1 MTYASPSGDYPRDM
15 AGYGGDLPHAQWPGG
30 AKVAVQFVVNVEE
43 GGENNVL
50 HGDEAS
56 EAFLTEEPTSALRGR
71 RNLNV
76 ESQYEYGTRA
86 GFWRLRRLFEERGLP
101 VTVFGIAE
109 SLRRNPGLVAAA
121 RESEW
126 EIASHSLRW
135 INYAELDPET
145 EREHIER
152 AVRIHTEVCG
162 EAPLGWY
169 TGRNS
174 ANTRRLVAEHG
185 GFLYDSDSFSDDL
198 PYWSDVDGTAHLV
211 LPYTLDNNDGRYV
224 NTYGFQSESFS
235 AYLTR
240 ALELL
245 LEEGAERPRMMS
257 VGLHLRISG
266 RPGRAADLRRF
277 LDVVAGHPDVW
288 VARRVDIA
296 RHWRTVHP
304 ASRWLPRS
312 VDPLAEDTPADAHA
326 DALTGARRRS

>member
-1 MTYASPSGDYPRDM
+1 MTLPSPSSPSDDYPRDL
-15 AGYGGDLPHAQWPGG
+15 AGYGGRPPHAQWPGG
-30 AKVAVQFVVNVEE
+30 AKVAVQFVINVEE

-56 EAFLTEEPTSALRGR
+56 EAFLTEEPTTALQGR

-86 GFWRLRRLFEERGLP
+86 GFWRLRRLFEERALP

-121 RESEW
+121 RASDW

-135 INYAELDPET
+135 INYAELPPDT
-145 EREHIER
+145 ERDHIER

-162 EAPLGWY
+162 QAPLGWY

-174 ANTRRLVAEHG
+174 ANTRRLVVEHG
-185 GFLYDSDSFSDDL
+185 GFLYDSDSFGDDL
-198 PYWSDVDGTAHLV
+198 PYWVDVDGTAQLV

-245 LEEGAERPRMMS
+245 LEEGADRPRMMS

-277 LDVVAGHPDVW
+277 LDLVAGHPDVW

-296 RHWRTVHP
+296 RHWRATHP
-304 ASRWLPRS
+304 AAQWLPHAT
-312 VDPLAEDTPADAHA
+312 DPLAT
-326 DALTGARRRS
+326 DALVSARPAP

>member
-1 MTYASPSGDYPRDM
+1 MTSVSHPDGYPRDL
-15 AGYGGDLPHAQWPGG
+15 AGYGKDVPHAQWPGG
-30 AKVAVQFVVNVEE
+30 AKVAVQFVLNLEE

-50 HGDEAS
+50 HGDPSS
-56 EAFLTEEPTSALRGR
+56 EAFLTEEPTAALRGR

-109 SLRRNPGLVAAA
+109 SLRRNPDLVTAA
-121 RESEW
+121 RESRW

-135 INYAELDPET
+135 INYAEVEPEV
-145 EREHIER
+145 EREHIGR
-152 AVRIHTEVCG
+152 AVQIHTQVCG
-162 EAPLGWY
+162 QAPQGWY

-174 ANTRRLVAEHG
+174 ENTRRLVVEHG

-198 PYWSDVDGTAHLV
+198 PYWVDVNGTAQLV
-211 LPYTLDNNDGRYV
+211 VPYTLDNNDGRYV
-224 NTYGFQSESFS
+224 NTFGFQSETFS
-235 AYLTR
+235 SYLTR

-245 LEEGAERPRMMS
+245 LEEGKDRPRMMS

-277 LDVVAGHPDVW
+277 LDLVASHPDVW
-288 VARRVDIA
+288 VSRREDIA
-296 RHWRTVHP
+296 RHWRAVHP
-304 ASRWLPRS
+304 ASTWLPAS
-312 VDPLAEDTPADAHA
+312 TDPLANEGLASLPQ
-326 DALTGARRRS
+326 

>member
-1 MTYASPSGDYPRDM
+1 MPPSPSSDYPRDL
-15 AGYGGDLPHAQWPGG
+15 AGYGRELPHAQWPGG
-30 AKVAVQFVVNVEE
+30 AKVAVQFVLNVEE
-43 GGENNVL
+43 GGENNIL
-50 HGDEAS
+50 HGDDAS
-56 EAFLTEEPTSALRGR
+56 EAFLTEEPTTALPGR

-86 GFWRLRRLFEERGLP
+86 GFWRLRRMFAERGLP

-109 SLRRNPGLVAAA
+109 SLRRNPELVAAA
-121 RESEW
+121 QESGW
-126 EIASHSLRW
+126 ELASHSLRW
-135 INYAELDPET
+135 INYAALDAET
-145 EREHIER
+145 ERAHVER
-152 AVRIHTEVCG
+152 AVQIHADVCG

-174 ANTRRLVAEHG
+174 ENTRRLVVEHG

-198 PYWSDVDGTAHLV
+198 PYWTDVEGTAHLV
-211 LPYTLDNNDGRYV
+211 VPYTLDNNDGRYV

-235 AYLTR
+235 SYLTR

-245 LEEGAERPRMMS
+245 LEEGAEFPKMMS
-257 VGLHLRISG
+257 IGLHLRISG

-277 LDVVAGHPDVW
+277 LDLVAERSDVW

-304 ASRWLPRS
+304 AAQWLPGS
-312 VDPLAEDTPADAHA
+312 VDPLARD
-326 DALTGARRRS
+326 GATAGRPLS

>member
-1 MTYASPSGDYPRDM
+1 MTTTHPTERPYPRDL
-15 AGYGGDLPHAQWPGG
+15 AGYAGDPPHAAWPGG
-30 AKVAVQFVVNVEE
+30 AKVAVQFVLNLEE

-50 HGDEAS
+50 HGDPAS
-56 EAFLTEEPTSALRGR
+56 EAFLTEEPTTALAGR

-86 GFWRLRRLFEERGLP
+86 GFWRLRRLFDERSLP

-109 SLRRNPGLVAAA
+109 SMRRNPGLVAAA
-121 RESEW
+121 RESGW

-135 INYAELDPET
+135 VNYAEMDSDV
-145 EREHIER
+145 ERDHIAE
-152 AVRIHTEVCG
+152 AVRIHREVAG
-162 EAPLGWY
+162 ERPVGWY

-174 ANTRRLVAEHG
+174 ENTRRLVVEHG

-198 PYWSDVDGTAHLV
+198 PYWVDVDGIAQLV
-211 LPYTLDNNDGRYV
+211 VPYTLDNNDGRYV

-240 ALELL
+240 ALEQL

-257 VGLHLRISG
+257 IGLHLRISG
-266 RPGRAADLRRF
+266 RPGRAADLKRF
-277 LDVVAGHPDVW
+277 LDVVANHPDVW

-296 RHWRTVHP
+296 RHWRSTHP
-304 ASRWLPRS
+304 AKAWLPES
-312 VDPLAEDTPADAHA
+312 ADPLADQADRVPHR
-326 DALTGARRRS
+326 G

>member
-1 MTYASPSGDYPRDM
+1 MTLASSPSDYPRDL
-15 AGYGGDLPHAQWPGG
+15 AGYGRELPHAQWPGG
-30 AKVAVQFVVNVEE
+30 AKVAVQFVINLEE
-43 GGENNVL
+43 GGENNIL

-56 EAFLTEEPTSALRGR
+56 EAFLTEEPTTALRGR

-76 ESQYEYGTRA
+76 ESQYEYGTRV

-101 VTVFGIAE
+101 VTVFGISE
-109 SLRRNPGLVAAA
+109 SLRRNPELVSAAQ
-121 RESEW
+121 ESGW

-135 INYAELDPET
+135 INYAELEPEV
-145 EREHIER
+145 ERRHIER
-152 AVRIHTEVCG
+152 AVQIHTEVCG

-174 ANTRRLVAEHG
+174 ANTRRLVVEHG

-198 PYWSDVDGTAHLV
+198 PYWVDVEGTAQLV
-211 LPYTLDNNDGRYV
+211 VPYTLDNNDGRYV

-245 LEEGAERPRMMS
+245 LEEGAGRPRMMS

-277 LDVVAGHPDVW
+277 LDLVARHPDVW
-288 VARRVDIA
+288 VTRRVDIA

-304 ASRWLPRS
+304 ASQWLPQS
-312 VDPLAEDTPADAHA
+312 VDPLAKDGPVPA
-326 DALTGARRRS
+326 RPRI

>member
-1 MTYASPSGDYPRDM
+1 MTRVSSPSDYPRDM
-15 AGYGGDLPHAQWPGG
+15 AGYGGRLPHAQWPGG
-30 AKVAVQFVVNVEE
+30 AKVVVQFVLNVEE

-56 EAFLTEEPTSALRGR
+56 EAFLTEEPTTALRGR

-86 GFWRLRRLFEERGLP
+86 GFWRLHRLFEERGLP
-101 VTVFGIAE
+101 VTVFGITE
-109 SLRRNPGLVAAA
+109 SLRRNPQLVAAA
-121 RESEW
+121 QASEW

-135 INYAELDPET
+135 INYAQLAPEV
-145 EREHIER
+145 EREHIEQ
-152 AVRIHTEVCG
+152 AVRLHTEVCG
-162 EAPLGWY
+162 RPPLGWY

-174 ANTRRLVAEHG
+174 ENTRRLVVEHG

-198 PYWSDVDGTAHLV
+198 PYWVDVDGTAQLV
-211 LPYTLDNNDGRYV
+211 VPYTLDNNDGRYV

-277 LDVVAGHPDVW
+277 LDLVAQHPDVW
-288 VARRVDIA
+288 VTRRVDIA

-304 ASRWLPRS
+304 ASRWLPQS
-312 VDPLAEDTPADAHA
+312 ADPLAED
-326 DALTGARRRS
+326 ARAKDRP

>member
-1 MTYASPSGDYPRDM
+1 MTHASFSSDYPRDLH
-15 AGYGGDLPHAQWPGG
+15 GYGDDLPHARWPGG
-30 AKVAVQFVVNVEE
+30 AKVALQFVINLEE

-50 HGDEAS
+50 HGDDSS
-56 EAFLTEEPTSALRGR
+56 EAFLTEEPTTALRGR

-86 GFWRLRRLFEERGLP
+86 GFWRLRRLFDERGLP

-109 SLRRNPGLVAAA
+109 SLRRNPRLVAAA
-121 RESEW
+121 QESGW
-126 EIASHSLRW
+126 ELASHSLRW
-135 INYAELDPET
+135 INYAQLAPEA
-145 EREHIER
+145 EREHVEQ
-152 AVRIHTEVCG
+152 AVRTHTEICG
-162 EAPLGWY
+162 EPPLGWY

-174 ANTRRLVAEHG
+174 ADTRRLVVEHG

-198 PYWSDVDGTAHLV
+198 PYWVDVDGVAQLV
-211 LPYTLDNNDGRYV
+211 VPYTLDNNDGRYV

-245 LEEGAERPRMMS
+245 VEEGAERPRMMS

-277 LDVVAGHPDVW
+277 LDFAAGHPDVW
-288 VARRVDIA
+288 VTRRVDIA
-296 RHWRTVHP
+296 RHWRAVHP
-304 ASRWLPRS
+304 ASRWLPGS
-312 VDPLAEDTPADAHA
+312 VDPLAERERAAD
-326 DALTGARRRS
+326 GSRQPRR